1 METVLI
7 VSSVLLWVVVLINLL
22 LTLALVRRVNSGMQ
36 QPGAVPAL
44 SGLSKGDVAP
54 DFSATTLQGE
64 TVTLGTYT
72 GSDRL
77 TAFIVIEPDCGPCRE
92 GLPTYKALYPDAR
105 RSGVD
110 LVLVSIGEI
119 EATRELAGEF
129 KISMPLIVAPRSE
142 NSFFTDYKVRGTP
155 NYCLIDGD
163 GKVLSAGHP
172 FVQSGDWKAIM
183 RTWTSTQSQDALLP
197 AVERR

>member
-22 LTLALVRRVNSGMQ
+22 LTLALVRRVNSGTP

-44 SGLSKGDVAP
+44 SGLSRGDAAP

-64 TVTLGTYT
+64 TVTLGSYT
-72 GSDRL
+72 GNGRL
-77 TAFIVIEPDCGPCRE
+77 TALIVIEPDCAPCRE
-92 GLPTYKALYPDAR
+92 GLPTYEALYPDAR

-119 EATRELAGEF
+119 EATGELADDF
-129 KISMPLIVAPRSE
+129 KISMPLIVAPRSK
-142 NSFFTDYKVRGTP
+142 NSFSSDYKVLGTP

-163 GKVLSAGHP
+163 GKVVSAGHP
-172 FVQSGDWKAIM
+172 FVQSGDWKTIM
-183 RTWTSTQSQDALLP
+183 KNWMSIRSHDA
-197 AVERR
+197 V